1 MNPVILSYYAFYKHF
16 INYTVNTLNGST
28 KVDFYILV
36 LTVANSLRVCAMFVY
51 CSCNSVRG
59 FLDIL
64 SVKNWTSF
72 KHDGFI
78 GAVFLFSWYG

>member
-1 MNPVILSYYAFYKHF
+1 MNPVILSYYAFHKHF

-36 LTVANSLRVCAMFVY
+36 LTVSNSRRVCAMFVY